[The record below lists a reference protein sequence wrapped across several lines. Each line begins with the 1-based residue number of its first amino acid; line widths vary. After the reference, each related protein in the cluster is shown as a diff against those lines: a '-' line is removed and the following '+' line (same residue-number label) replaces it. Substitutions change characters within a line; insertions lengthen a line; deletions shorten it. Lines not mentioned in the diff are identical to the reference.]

1 MKKILIAV
9 SAVVALG
16 AGAGP
21 AFAQSTD
28 LPVTVTRDNGGV
40 QVRSGIPGQ
49 PLLSVSAD
57 SNGVCTGF
65 SYQQGT
71 CVDIVQ
77 P

>member
-16 AGAGP
+16 AAAGP
-21 AFAQSTD
+21 AVAAPD
-28 LPVTVTRDNGGV
+28 LPVKVTRDNGGV
-40 QVRSGIPGQ
+40 QVYTGIPGQ

-57 SNGVCTGF
+57 DNGVCTGF
-65 SYQQGT
+65 SYQTGQ
-71 CVDIVQ
+71 CVDVVQ

>member
-1 MKKILIAV
+1 MKKILLAM
-9 SAVVALG
+9 SVVAALG
-16 AGAGP
+16 AAAGP
-21 AFAQSTD
+21 ALAQETD

-57 SNGVCTGF
+57 DNGVCTGF
-65 SYQQGT
+65 SYQQGA
-71 CVDIVQ
+71 CVDVVQ

>member
-1 MKKILIAV
+1 MKKILVAASV
-9 SAVVALG
+9 AVALG
-16 AGAGP
+16 AAAGP
-21 AFAQSTD
+21 SFAQETD

-57 SNGVCTGF
+57 DNGVCTGF

-71 CVDIVQ
+71 CVGGTQ